1 MESQKYMM
9 TVWLFYSYLV
19 QKFVVKISYL
29 TLTLSQFRYF
39 IGGFKDLNPFKSW
52 IKDELENKDVE
63 VVEMA
68 AMEKVAKSGK
78 ALLVVFVEEGGKPLN
93 HQLEEAVTKIC
104 DRFDI
109 SIVKVDEREAAAK
122 YGIDDFPTMVYFED
136 GIPTIFEDENDE
148 GKFYSKT

>member
-1 MESQKYMM
+1 
-9 TVWLFYSYLV
+9 
-19 QKFVVKISYL
+19 
-29 TLTLSQFRYF
+29 
-39 IGGFKDLNPFKSW
+39 
-52 IKDELENKDVE
+52 
-63 VVEMA
+63 MA

-122 YGIDDFPTMVYFED
+122 YGIDDFPTMVYFEN

-148 GKFYSKT
+148 GNFLFK